1 MSRLDYGPN
10 GEVFYILDWSDIGE
24 CHENDGVHR
33 TSGRIYRIIHG
44 KLQKPKF
51 GDLRKM
57 STLELAHLQ
66 ADGNEWYARKARLI
80 LQERGNQTKSTP
92 SEGKAREFLLRTL
105 TEHEDVRIKLRA
117 LWTLHTMS
125 DGLSENML
133 QKLLE
138 HKEEHLRLWATRL
151 LADDGKTP
159 SNQSINAMTRLA
171 AKESSGSS
179 NSTWL
184 QPCAIFR
191 AKKKWQLAT
200 QLASK
205 EAFAEDPV
213 LPLMIWYGIEP
224 AVVGNPAKA
233 PSWSGRPKCLS
244 FASSFQ
250 ED

>member
-1 MSRLDYGPN
+1 
-10 GEVFYILDWSDIGE
+10 
-24 CHENDGVHR
+24 
-33 TSGRIYRIIHG
+33 
-44 KLQKPKF
+44 
-51 GDLRKM
+51 
-57 STLELAHLQ
+57 
-66 ADGNEWYARKARLI
+66 LI

-117 LWTLHTMS
+117 LWTLHIMR

-171 AKESSGSS
+171 AKESSGLVQLYLASALRNFPS
-179 NSTWL
+179 E
-184 QPCAIFR
+184 
-191 AKKKWQLAT
+191 KKWQLAT

-233 PSWSGRPKCLS
+233 LELVRSTKMPKLRQ
-244 FASSFQ
+244 FIPRRLAAN
-250 ED
+250 